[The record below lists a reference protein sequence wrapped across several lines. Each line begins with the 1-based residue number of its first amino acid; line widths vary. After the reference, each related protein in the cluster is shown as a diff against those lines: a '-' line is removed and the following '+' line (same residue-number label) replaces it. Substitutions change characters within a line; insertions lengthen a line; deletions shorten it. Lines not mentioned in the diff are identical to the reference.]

1 MPPVLKL
8 TSALLLGALAAA
20 AQQSGKEQK
29 KPAGPQAPPV
39 RVNILNV
46 CTPGDADQKEIAAAL
61 ARVPQRPVFSP
72 DYEVTRGHTTLEEA
86 IGSEWVRIRREFR
99 KPLPLLAVQF
109 TYSVD
114 AKQVRETTVFYSREA
129 KDVMQIA
136 LEDEIAPGT
145 SAAAV
150 LAADSPVNHIR
161 IERYGKPSLVLA
173 RCPNADQTTYE
184 PLFRSASQIMAEYRA
199 RLEAKQIVP
208 AELARGLF
216 GSGRR
221 RPINVK
227 PMGKR
232 RPAES
237 KP

>member
-1 MPPVLKL
+1 MQPVLKL
-8 TSALLLGALAAA
+8 LSALMLCAIFVA
-20 AQQSGKEQK
+20 AQPAGKEQQ
-29 KPAGPQAPPV
+29 KPSGPQAPPV

-46 CTPGDADQKEIAAAL
+46 CTPTDSEQKEIAAAL
-61 ARVPQRPVFSP
+61 ARVPQRPAFSP
-72 DYEVTRGHTTLEEA
+72 DYEVARGHTTSEEA

-99 KPLPLLAVQF
+99 KPSPLLAAQF

-114 AKQVRETTVFYSREA
+114 AKNVRETTVFYSREA
-129 KDVMQIA
+129 KDVMQVA
-136 LEDEIAPGT
+136 LEDEVAPGT
-145 SAAAV
+145 SPAAV
-150 LAADSPVNHIR
+150 LASDTPVSHVR

-173 RCPNADQTTYE
+173 RCANADQTAYE

-199 RLEAKQIVP
+199 RLDAKQIVP

-216 GSGRR
+216 GSDGR

-227 PMGKR
+227 PMDKR
-232 RPAES
+232 RRAES